1 MANPFTS
8 RFDDRLLQL
17 KEEVISFFKMC
28 YDPEKNKWKNLDS
41 RLRFIEEHIGG
52 IIIFDIVGETDGH
65 NEQIT
70 VRNGSEEIAHY
81 GIAILNTAV
90 KICTTHGITASP
102 DKIKD
107 DLSNHN
113 SNSHGGDITSVK
125 RETEGKKSV
134 TDSLDVLVPYMT
146 VEVQKESGFSTKLK
160 EEFLNLG
167 NYLKSAQRLL
177 SNLPVDAVTNQ
188 TVTDAVCEFTG
199 HDAYFPSGSDY
210 DYVMILPES
219 PDESFIDALQPLT
232 AVKWTII
239 ADPGYADGKI
249 YSHWYNIENG
259 DINDT
264 ELMSKLSD
272 VKLNWLFIN
281 GRIRGTKK
289 KEVHEIFK
297 KLSTHPLRLKNIIIF
312 DLCSDKTVSTNTIK
326 RIWDLFNPNSDRDA
340 SDNSTIFSIGRGCQT
355 TVERNL
361 REEGYCFK
369 YKGLDVTPINFV
381 KSLVEGHM
389 IEPEP
394 IYGFTRLRNPQRYL
408 EAGIKF
414 LDTDSGSERKSI
426 SEDFYW
432 GQQITKR
439 ELEEDKDVHPRGR
452 GTRLRD
458 FRDKI
463 KDALIVPE
471 GQVFTL
477 HHQPGAGGTTVAR
490 RLAWELEQNMQNP
503 GALTAIISRYDAIRT
518 VDMLSNLAEET
529 GDRTNIL
536 VILDDKEINESEF
549 KNIRT
554 DLRKKGVVCVF
565 LRLRHRMSKDA
576 SIDAGN
582 DFFLS
587 SHIENIKEKRLFDA
601 KFSSAFQKW
610 LSTKAIE
617 EIIEE
622 IESSGNRN
630 QVEMIY
636 YPYAFCDRVQQ
647 WNRSVSFVA
656 PDSYVSKW
664 FESIESDELR
674 DFCGYTA
681 LIYRFTA
688 SKGTNLYSLASLWQ
702 TDERATLASYPESD
716 QNAMSNILKI
726 TQEESVERVYSNMWA
741 PRYAAFT
748 EKILNTWCK
757 TWRDTLSELAI
768 NLIDVLPDKLIDG
781 DKELLMDLFILQT
794 QVVENMEDRRDYED
808 RFSPLIRHILKSREG
823 VEGASNVFKKLM
835 EKYPEDGYYK
845 IHYARLK
852 FEYAASHEALRSDA
866 NFKEALTMI
875 NEVLTE
881 NDDKDDF
888 QHIAGMYWRRI
899 AKTIFRRRN
908 DTAEDTELIIDDI
921 RQATD
926 KALTYFNRCNELNH
940 GISVYG
946 FVSTAEL
953 LCSTLKDVSKL
964 LPPEQKKSFLDIEP
978 FSEYLF
984 QLDDTLTHLSRAH
997 FEVELRERKD
1007 KIESI
1012 RNDFLTLLGN
1022 LDDALNHA
1030 KSQYKKAEDSK
1041 TKKIFGHRTIS
1052 LMLIVENGEQRM
1064 SRLQIYTHMKPELLK
1079 ELTEILRDLAD
1090 DGDLMS
1096 AENVFHLYRYT
1107 RHDYLGEGD
1116 TFSALKKWYSMA
1128 CTANNLQHKL
1138 MSSFYMYVSYA
1149 IRILNNPNERD
1160 INLEDNYKRYRSEC
1174 RELVEKLDEER
1185 YMQIAFAGNE
1195 YINLWDCVLDP
1206 AEAYTL
1212 DPKHQRNYSSKCRR
1226 ENAVIK
1232 DLEGTQ
1238 GDCWIGTLKK
1248 ISFSRKG
1255 LHEDSKGKM
1264 LTNGVVGFRFRG
1276 IGLYDF
1282 STPASVHR
1290 TLDRRTLTSQYQPS
1304 SLVVEKAPSVSEV
1317 QAHPVKAVE
1326 KSAPEIYRTE
1336 TEIAG
1341 IKAPKVIGKIDL
1353 SKIKK

>member
-1 MANPFTS
+1 MASSCTF
-8 RFDDRLLQL
+8 RIDDRLHQL

-28 YDPEKNKWKNLDS
+28 YDPEKNKWKNLDG

-52 IIIFDIVGETDGH
+52 VIIFDVAGETDGH
-65 NEQIT
+65 NAQVNIK
-70 VRNGSEEIAHY
+70 NGSEEVAIY
-81 GIAILNTAV
+81 GINILTKAV
-90 KICTTHGITASP
+90 EICKNHGITALP

-113 SNSHGGDITSVK
+113 SNSHGGDITSEK
-125 RETEGKKSV
+125 RETDGKKSV

-146 VEVQKESGFSTKLK
+146 VEAQKESGFSTKLK
-160 EEFLNLG
+160 EAFLNLG

-177 SNLPVDAVTNQ
+177 STIPVDSVTNQ
-188 TVTDAVCEFTG
+188 TVTNAVCEFTG
-199 HDAYFPSGSDY
+199 HTPYFPAGNDY
-210 DYVMILPES
+210 DYVMILPEN
-219 PDESFIDALQPLT
+219 PDDSFIEALQPLT
-232 AVKWTII
+232 AVRWTII
-239 ADPGYADGKI
+239 ADPGYVDGKI
-249 YSHWYNIENG
+249 YSHWYNIESG

-264 ELMSKLSD
+264 ELMGRLSD

-281 GRIRGTKK
+281 GRIRGTTK
-289 KEVHEIFK
+289 KEVREIFK
-297 KLSTHPLRLKNIIIF
+297 KLSTNPLRLKNIIIF

-326 RIWDLFNPNSDRDA
+326 RIWDLFNPNSDRDT
-340 SDNSTIFSIGRGCQT
+340 SDNSTIFSIGMGCQT

-361 REEGYCFK
+361 LEEGYSFK
-369 YKGLDVTPINFV
+369 YKGLDITPTNFV
-381 KSLVEGHM
+381 RSLVEGHM

-414 LDTDSGSERKSI
+414 LDTDSDSERKSI

-432 GQQITKR
+432 GLQITKQ

-452 GTRLRD
+452 GTMLRN

-471 GQVFTL
+471 GQIFTL

-490 RLAWELEQNMQNP
+490 RLAWDLEQNMQNP
-503 GALTAIISRYDAIRT
+503 GTITAFVSRYDAIRT

-536 VILDDKEINESEF
+536 IILDDKEINESEF

-565 LRLRHRMSKDA
+565 LRLRHRISKDVRL
-576 SIDAGN
+576 DAEN

-587 SHIENIKEKRLFDA
+587 SHIENNKEKRLFDS
-601 KFSSAFQKW
+601 KFSGAFQKW
-610 LSTKAIE
+610 LSTKTIE

-622 IESSGNRN
+622 IENSGNRD

-636 YPYAFCDRVQQ
+636 YPYAFCDKVQRG
-647 WNRSVSFVA
+647 NRSASFVA

-664 FESIESDELR
+664 FESIESGELR

-702 TDERATLASYPESD
+702 TDERATLASYPERD
-716 QNAMSNILKI
+716 QNAMSNILKM
-726 TQEESVERVYSNMWA
+726 TQEESVERMYSNMWA

-748 EKILNTWCK
+748 EKILDSWSK

-768 NLIDVLPDKLIDG
+768 NLIEALPDKLIDG

-794 QVVENMEDRRDYED
+794 QLVENVEDRRDYED
-808 RFSPLIRHILKSREG
+808 RFSPLIRHILKSSEG

-835 EKYPEDGYYK
+835 GKYPEDGYYK

-852 FEYAASHEALRSDA
+852 FEYAAAHEALSDDA
-866 NFKEALTMI
+866 SFKEALTMI
-875 NEVLTE
+875 NEVLSE

-908 DTAEDTELIIDDI
+908 DATEDTALIIDDI

-964 LPPEQKKSFLDIEP
+964 LPPEQKKSFLDMEP

-984 QLDDTLTHLSRAH
+984 QLDDTLTHMSRAH

-1007 KIESI
+1007 KIETI
-1012 RNDFLTLLGN
+1012 RNDFLKLQGN

-1052 LMLIVENGEQRM
+1052 LMLIEEYGEQKK
-1064 SRLQIYTHMKPELLK
+1064 SRFQIYTHMNPMLLK
-1079 ELTEILRDLAD
+1079 ELTGILSDLAN

-1096 AENVFHLYRYT
+1096 AENIFHLYRYT
-1107 RHDYLGEGD
+1107 RHDHLGEGE

-1128 CTANNLQHKL
+1128 CTADNLQHKL

-1160 INLEDNYKRYRSEC
+1160 INLEDNYNRYRSEC
-1174 RELVEKLDEER
+1174 RELVEMLDEER

-1195 YINLWDCVLDP
+1195 YITLWDCVLDP

-1212 DPKHQRNYSSKCRR
+1212 DSKRQRNYSPKCRR

-1248 ISFSRKG
+1248 KSFSRKG

-1282 STPASVHR
+1282 SAPASEHK
-1290 TLDRRTLTSQYQPS
+1290 TLDRRIFTSQYQPNRPA
-1304 SLVVEKAPSVSEV
+1304 VEKAPAAFEV
-1317 QAHPVKAVE
+1317 QTHHVKAAD
-1326 KSAPEIYRTE
+1326 KRAPEIYRTE